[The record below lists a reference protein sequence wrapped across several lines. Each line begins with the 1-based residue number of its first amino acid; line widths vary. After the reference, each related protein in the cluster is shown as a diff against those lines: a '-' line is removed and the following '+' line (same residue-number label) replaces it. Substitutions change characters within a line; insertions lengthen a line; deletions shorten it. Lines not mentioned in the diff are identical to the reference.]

1 MVKASPMRRLTFRL
15 VIASLTFA
23 AGVMGSRLAHSPFA
37 HSAPAGYCE
46 VHGSTLKPARI
57 QLICGEYSGS
67 DGRGGWVYIAPSC
80 HLHQYDSP
88 KKHQISQQD
97 ALFMERGGSLKFF
110 RWMARNEEARE
121 AQFPHGY
128 GWDYE
133 DCDSG
138 EEQCY
143 TAYVCDEC
151 RAAEVAWKKKIIER
165 SGP

>member
-1 MVKASPMRRLTFRL
+1 MVKASHMRRLTFRL
-15 VIASLTFA
+15 AIAWLAFA
-23 AGVMGSRLAHSPFA
+23 TGLAGSHLARKLST

-46 VHGSTLKPARI
+46 VHGAVLKPARV
-57 QLICGEYSGS
+57 QLICGEYTGS
-67 DGRGGWVYIAPSC
+67 DAMGGWMHIAQSC

-88 KKHQISQQD
+88 KKHLISQQD
-97 ALFMERGGSLKFF
+97 ALFLIRGGTMMDFI
-110 RWMARNEEARE
+110 WMGHNEDARKV
-121 AQFPHGY
+121 QFPHGY

-143 TAYVCDEC
+143 IAYVCDEC
-151 RAAEVAWKKKIIER
+151 RAAEVAWKRKLVEP